1 MIAAGALARSSVI
14 VDEGRSAKLSL
25 PLTRGD
31 CASVPRPCPHTGCRF
46 HVLPDRRGEEGETYE
61 DLLVSCT
68 LDAADEG
75 GLTLKQIGAVLG
87 ITRERVRQIE
97 AVAVPKFID
106 RMRRLM

>member
-1 MIAAGALARSSVI
+1 MIAAGALALLSVTL
-14 VDEGRSAKLSL
+14 DDRSARVSL
-25 PLTRGD
+25 PITRGD

-46 HVLPDRRGEEGETYE
+46 HVLPDRRGPAGETYE

-75 GLTLKQIGAVLG
+75 GLTLKQVGEILG

-97 AVAVPKFID
+97 AVAVPKYIA